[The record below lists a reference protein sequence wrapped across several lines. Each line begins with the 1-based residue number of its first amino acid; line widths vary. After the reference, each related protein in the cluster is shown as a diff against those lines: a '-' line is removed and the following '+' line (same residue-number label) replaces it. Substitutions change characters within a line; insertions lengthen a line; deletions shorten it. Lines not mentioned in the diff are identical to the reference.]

1 MREVGPPA
9 TADVA
14 VERELGDRQDRAAD
28 VRDAVVQSPAIVLEQ
43 AKLDDLAREPLAVLR
58 AVVGADADH
67 HDEALA
73 DLGGSFVA
81 DADRGGPNAL
91 DDCSQACSSPVLAS
105 RRVGV

>member
-81 DADRGGPNAL
+81 DADRGGPNAS